1 MIYEAQDRG
10 QAGKRAAL
18 FMKMEPSLRLEVI
31 DEARHMVMW
40 DAKELFA
47 QKILD
52 FLIGVNFFLFR
63 CLLSL
68 SSVGYSLIIVSR
80 LPYPVS

>member
-1 MIYEAQDRG
+1 
-10 QAGKRAAL
+10 
-18 FMKMEPSLRLEVI
+18 MKMEPSLRLEVI

-52 FLIGVNFFLFR
+52 FLIGVHFFLFR